1 MFHQGDRLL
10 AGWAGMGSPGVV
22 AAEQEH
28 QRCSQ
33 LFSASAG
40 PLGLEGMP
48 VSIADGQQPLQ
59 GHGLLQGALWPAAL
73 RLCQGLGHWTF
84 A

>member
-10 AGWAGMGSPGVV
+10 AGWAGIGSPGVV

-48 VSIADGQQPLQ
+48 VSIADG
-59 GHGLLQGALWPAAL
+59 
-73 RLCQGLGHWTF
+73 
-84 A
+84 

>member
-10 AGWAGMGSPGVV
+10 PGWAGLGRPGVV
-22 AAEQEH
+22 PAEQQH

-33 LFSASAG
+33 LFGASAG
-40 PLGLEGMP
+40 TLGLESVP
-48 VSIADGQQPLQ
+48 VTIADRQQALQ

-73 RLCQGLGHWTF
+73 GLRQGLGHWTF